1 MTSTVSQPATKK
13 TSTEETL
20 LTPRFYT
27 TDFDAIANMDISSQ
41 EEELKAMIAE
51 MKTDYNRDHFLYLM
65 LLFPDPFFPAP
76 TS

>member
-1 MTSTVSQPATKK
+1 MASTVSQPVSKK

-27 TDFDAIANMDISSQ
+27 ADFDAIANMDISSQ

-51 MKTDYNRDHFLYLM
+51 MQTVCNRDHFLRDDD
-65 LLFPDPFFPAP
+65 F
-76 TS
+76 